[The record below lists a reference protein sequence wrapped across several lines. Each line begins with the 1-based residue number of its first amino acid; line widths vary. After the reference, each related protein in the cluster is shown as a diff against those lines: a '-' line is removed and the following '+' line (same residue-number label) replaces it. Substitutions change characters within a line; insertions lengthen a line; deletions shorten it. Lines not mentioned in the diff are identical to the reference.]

1 MGNCVSQKDDYL
13 LVVNAIKGEAENGF
27 PECASSNYS
36 DILPVGAVNRLIS
49 RVNSAIQT
57 TKSQKKFIQ
66 LKDQYNGLSIFLIWL
81 FGFNCITPVVILMT
95 PGFRKSIICWI
106 FMGKY
111 SPSTFIDM
119 KSFLSQQLYLFS
131 RCGICIVLCTTF
143 HWTLFAK

>member
-57 TKSQKKFIQ
+57 TKSQKKFIR
-66 LKDQYNGLSIFLIWL
+66 LKDQYDGLVIFVIWL
-81 FGFNCITPVVILMT
+81 LGFNCITTFVILLT
-95 PGFRKSIICWI
+95 PYFRKSIICWS
-106 FMGKY
+106 FFGK
-111 SPSTFIDM
+111 
-119 KSFLSQQLYLFS
+119 
-131 RCGICIVLCTTF
+131 
-143 HWTLFAK
+143 